1 MERDL
6 SKMRDYI
13 EEAKEIGEELLDS
26 SMMVAVCSEKA
37 AEESSRAAS
46 GADVREATPSDL
58 RWNILWRQHHGAS
71 FRLKASKPKRA
82 AKPSDAMLAKRSLSF

>member
-1 MERDL
+1 
-6 SKMRDYI
+6 MRDYI

-46 GADVREATPSDL
+46 GADVHEATPSDL
-58 RWNILWRQHHGAS
+58 SLEYIVV
-71 FRLKASKPKRA
+71 A
-82 AKPSDAMLAKRSLSF
+82 APRSQL